1 MSSILL
7 AATNVFG
14 GAAIEATYHGAVEN
28 ITNTNSSNFS
38 VPASVPDNCLL
49 VVCLGHEGGNSINAL
64 TGGGYTWTLVRG
76 ATQFGSS
83 DAAIYA
89 AEVTTA
95 PTTITMST
103 GQNTFRSAAQFY
115 SIVNYSSATAVNAQN
130 NGGASTSSDSVTLT
144 GIQEGDAMIAFCA
157 HSNVGTTTWTGVTEN
172 YDSNTS
178 ENNST
183 FTGGFDYTGSGVTS
197 QVISASL
204 TASAGAMCL
213 VAAAFR

>member
-1 MSSILL
+1 MSIPSLMIN
-7 AATNVFG
+7 ATHASG
-14 GAAIEATYHGAVEN
+14 GIEATYHGSVEN
-28 ITNTNSSNFS
+28 TTDTNSSNFS

-49 VVCLGHEGGNSINAL
+49 VVCLGHEGGNSINGL
-64 TGGGYTWTLVRG
+64 TGGGYTWTEVVG
-76 ATQFGSS
+76 AVQFGSS

-115 SIVNYSSATAVNAQN
+115 SIVKYSSATAVDTGR
-130 NGGASTSSDSVTLT
+130 NGGASTSSDNLTLT

-157 HSNVGTTTWTGVTEN
+157 HSNVGTTTWTGVTKN
-172 YDSNTS
+172 YDTNTS

-197 QVISASL
+197 QFISASL

-213 VAAAFR
+213 VAAAWR